1 MGSSASDTSRVNREP
16 TNTVN
21 MPQVTELE
29 KGAPIVHDGSDNTDS
44 DSDDD
49 VPELEETQATGQS
62 QVAAAALPEELVSKA
77 KQSRGEKKARKSMSK
92 LGLKQVV
99 GVSRVTIRKSRN
111 ILFVINKPD
120 VYKNPASDTYIVFGE
135 AKIEDLNQQAH
146 MAAVEKFK
154 APELNPAEAGAHGTT
169 VPAPIQEESEEEVD
183 DADVEEKDIDLV
195 VSQAN
200 VSRAK
205 AIKALKNNKN
215 DIVNAIMELTMW

>member
-1 MGSSASDTSRVNREP
+1 
-16 TNTVN
+16 

-29 KGAPIVHDGSDNTDS
+29 KGAPTVQDGSDNTDS
-44 DSDDD
+44 DSDES
-49 VPELEETQATGQS
+49 VPELEDAGTGGQS
-62 QVAAAALPEELVSKA
+62 QVAAAAGLPEELVSKA
-77 KQSRGEKKARKSMSK
+77 KQSRGEKKARKIMSK
-92 LGLKQVV
+92 LGLKQVT

-195 VSQAN
+195 MTQAN
-200 VSRAK
+200 VTRAK